1 MENNKSGQPPS
12 SGRRR
17 LQEVVVY
24 RGPNCKALAGERLV
38 L

>member
-12 SGRRR
+12 SSRGRLR
-17 LQEVVVY
+17 EVVVY
-24 RGPNCKALAGERLV
+24 RGSNCKALAGERFV